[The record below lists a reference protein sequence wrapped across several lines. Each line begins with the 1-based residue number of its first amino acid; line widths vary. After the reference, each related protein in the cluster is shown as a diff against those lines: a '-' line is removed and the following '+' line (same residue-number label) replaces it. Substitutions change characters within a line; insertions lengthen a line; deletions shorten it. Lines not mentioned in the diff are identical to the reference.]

1 MINVFVKMDRGVNLL
16 INCFECFLNFLMMDL
31 RFLVFNVR

>member
-16 INCFECFLNFLMMDL
+16 INCFECFLNF
-31 RFLVFNVR
+31 FNDGFKIFSF